1 MATTSKA
8 TSWEERALR
17 KRLNARVR
25 QQRCRA
31 RKREETL
38 VKKIGLAQQR
48 SNQVHK
54 NLLSSSD
61 PQHKS
66 MNPTRQVDPHSRH
79 PTPHFH
85 MPFHPA
91 MQFCG
96 PPMRHGMGFPPMMP
110 PPHMMMAMRMGGPMP
125 PMSMP
130 GRHFMGPPMSPSRP
144 MTVSRTVTEESS
156 EGSPP
161 KDAPKGGV
169 KPSPKTEAAIFG
181 MLSLRSS
188 SSSDSDSEE
197 DSSTPGK
204 KDEFPLTTL
213 PTSSKKPAKK
223 RPVTVCV
230 PADDSANMRT
240 SQVTASPMPWPVG
253 LDGPSAMMRPS
264 AAVPA

>member
-1 MATTSKA
+1 MATASKA
-8 TSWEERALR
+8 TSSEERVLR

-31 RKREETL
+31 RKREESL

-48 SNQVHK
+48 SNQVNK
-54 NLLSSSD
+54 NLSSSD
-61 PQHKS
+61 QPKS
-66 MNPTRQVDPHSRH
+66 TNPTHQADPHSWY
-79 PTPHFH
+79 PAPHFR

-110 PPHMMMAMRMGGPMP
+110 PSHMMMAMRMGGPMP

-144 MTVSRTVTEESS
+144 VTVSRTGTEESS

-197 DSSTPGK
+197 DSSMLRK
-204 KDEFPLTTL
+204 R
-213 PTSSKKPAKK
+213 
-223 RPVTVCV
+223 RPVTVFV
-230 PADDSANMRT
+230 TADDSVIMQT
-240 SQVTASPMPWPVG
+240 SQATVSPMPWPVG
-253 LDGPSAMMRPS
+253 LDGPSATMRPS
-264 AAVPA
+264 VVVPE

>member
-1 MATTSKA
+1 MVTTSKA
-8 TSWEERALR
+8 SSYEERVLR
-17 KRLNARVR
+17 KRLNARAR

-54 NLLSSSD
+54 NLSSSD
-61 PQHKS
+61 HQPKS
-66 MNPTRQVDPHSRH
+66 TNPTRQADPHFRH
-79 PTPHFH
+79 PAPHFR

-91 MQFCG
+91 MHFCG
-96 PPMRHGMGFPPMMP
+96 PPVRPGMGFPPMMP

-144 MTVSRTVTEESS
+144 MTVTRTVTEESS
-156 EGSPP
+156 EDSPP
-161 KDAPKGGV
+161 KDAPKGSV

-188 SSSDSDSEE
+188 SSSDSESE
-197 DSSTPGK
+197 DSSILRKNHELPV
-204 KDEFPLTTL
+204 TTL
-213 PTSSKKPAKK
+213 PTSSKRPAKK
-223 RPVTVCV
+223 RPVTIFL
-230 PADDSANMRT
+230 PADDSANMQT
-240 SQVTASPMPWPVG
+240 SEVTASPMPWPVG
-253 LDGPSAMMRPS
+253 LDGPSAMMRTS
-264 AAVPA
+264 AAVPV

>member
-8 TSWEERALR
+8 TGCEESVLR
-17 KRLNARVR
+17 KRLNARAR

-31 RKREETL
+31 RKREQTL

-48 SNQVHK
+48 SNQVLK
-54 NLLSSSD
+54 NLSSSD
-61 PQHKS
+61 SQPKS
-66 MNPTRQVDPHSRH
+66 MNPIRQADPHSRH
-79 PTPHFH
+79 PAPHFH

-96 PPMRHGMGFPPMMP
+96 PPMRTGMGFPPMMP
-110 PPHMMMAMRMGGPMP
+110 PPHMMMAMRMGGLMP

-197 DSSTPGK
+197 DSSNPRK
-204 KDEFPLTTL
+204 KQDVPVTTL
-213 PTSSKKPAKK
+213 PTSSKKSAKK
-223 RPVTVCV
+223 CPVTVFV
-230 PADDSANMRT
+230 PADDTAMQT
-240 SQVTASPMPWPVG
+240 SQVTAPPMPWPVG
-253 LDGPSAMMRPS
+253 LDGRSATMRPS
-264 AAVPA
+264 AAVPV